1 MYADDTNI
9 TVSGKSLKDVVNITN
24 TELHDV
30 SNWLSANKL
39 SLNQSKTEQMFIGS
53 DDKLRKITNVACIHI
68 GNTFIDRVS
77 STKTVG
83 VMVDERLS
91 WASHTDN
98 IYKKVSSGIAGIKQI
113 RDFISQETAVLIYI
127 SLVRPWFDYCDV
139 VWDNL
144 PATLAERLQK
154 LQNRAARVITRESY
168 EVRSESIRQR
178 LGWANLTQSRMQ
190 HKAITV
196 FKILSDSGP
205 TCLKELFRQRQSQYG
220 LRQNQHRLQLPKPRT
235 NFMKRTIAYDGAKL
249 WNSLPA
255 YIKGQKTVASFKRE
269 LSSVQP

>member
-1 MYADDTNI
+1 
-9 TVSGKSLKDVVNITN
+9 
-24 TELHDV
+24 
-30 SNWLSANKL
+30 
-39 SLNQSKTEQMFIGS
+39 
-53 DDKLRKITNVACIHI
+53 
-68 GNTFIDRVS
+68 
-77 STKTVG
+77 
-83 VMVDERLS
+83 MVDERLS

-98 IYKKVSSGIAGIKQI
+98 ICKKVSSGIAGIKQI
-113 RDFISQETAVLIYI
+113 RDFISQETAVLIYN

-144 PATLAERLQK
+144 PATLAKRLQK